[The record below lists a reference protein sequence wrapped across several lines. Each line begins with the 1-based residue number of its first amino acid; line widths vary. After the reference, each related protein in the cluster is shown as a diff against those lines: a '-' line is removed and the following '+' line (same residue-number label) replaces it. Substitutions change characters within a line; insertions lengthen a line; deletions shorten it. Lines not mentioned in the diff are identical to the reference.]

1 MADDTPN
8 SILTAAQ
15 RDFLKKSEKERKTD
29 YSRQSRS
36 HHRREIAKRTR
47 QAFHDFALL
56 YEALDSHE
64 RHRIFDS
71 GERKEANELR
81 PAIEDTIGFL
91 YWAIQGDV
99 GDSDRVFDRSF
110 PPIFW
115 DLLEAGLRDGERRR
129 QPEPNDIH
137 SIQIEYERPNLDVT
151 RPEMVDLERVAHA
164 LAMNK
169 GRKLSDKELRSALAF
184 LASETTHRIEP
195 TVDGTPV
202 NELTDEPRNLHQLA
216 ERVQE
221 LAEQTDTAAHRRWRD
236 VSEEVDS
243 RDGGRGGRGS
253 VWRDDTSDE

>member
-1 MADDTPN
+1 MSDERGF
-8 SILTAAQ
+8 LT
-15 RDFLKKSEKERKTD
+15 KTD
-29 YSRQSRS
+29 REFLTGEHEYTSESAKQQRYQ
-36 HHRREIAKRTR
+36 RREAIAERTR

-71 GERKEANELR
+71 GERKEANELSH
-81 PAIEDTIGFL
+81 AIEDTIGFL
-91 YWAIQGDV
+91 YWAIQGDI
-99 GDSDRVFDRSF
+99 GDRDRVFDRSF

-137 SIQIEYERPNLDVT
+137 SIQIEYERPNLSVT
-151 RPEMVDLERVAHA
+151 RPEMVDMERVAHA

-169 GRKLSDKELRSALAF
+169 GRKLSDEELRSALAF
-184 LASETTHRIEP
+184 LASETTHRIER

-202 NELTDEPRNLHQLA
+202 NELTDEPRDLHQLA

-221 LAEQTDTAAHRRWRD
+221 LAEQTDTAAHDRWRD
-236 VSEEVDS
+236 FSEGVDS
-243 RDGGRGGRGS
+243 RDGDGGGTDSGDDS
-253 VWRDDTSDE
+253 VNE